1 MLILLHLTYGEF
13 LVFNSSF
20 AFSLQF
26 STCTASHSLSKAL
39 VLFRSNYEEK
49 RNYLSS
55 FYLFNAL
62 EMQTDNELT
71 IICNPLS
78 VNFTIN
84 WAWGLLTNKIYY
96 SSENILF
103 GSPDLQSIS
112 LVIMIKLSWELIY
125 AIVILPQ

>member
-1 MLILLHLTYGEF
+1 MLILLHLTYWEF
-13 LVFNSSF
+13 LVFNPSF

-26 STCTASHSLSKAL
+26 SIAQPHALSKAL
-39 VLFRSNYEEK
+39 ALFRSNYEEK

-55 FYLFNAL
+55 FYLFRAL

-71 IICNPLS
+71 IIFNPLS

-84 WAWGLLTNKIYY
+84 WAWGLVTNKIYY

-103 GSPDLQSIS
+103 GATDLQFIS
-112 LVIMIKLSWELIY
+112 LVIMIKLSWKLIY
-125 AIVILPQ
+125 AIVIPLQ